1 MAEGVVQVPPD
12 STGAKLRTR
21 TRTVGANTVHEQA
34 FWPAANP
41 TWYVWSGSA
50 ACAAS
55 KHFLSFLVNAGSG
68 QIFKVRALYLIN
80 TAATATTGVA
90 VEFDIKRCT
99 AVSGGSVITPQAM
112 DSTDTA
118 IANVTVQTAPTTVT
132 EGAVLFPW
140 FTNNDEI
147 GVTNAFPT
155 SIQQAGINM
164 VPVGNEIKEPVLN
177 AGEGITVK
185 QITSSTV
192 GSFGVLMVVTK
203 EP

>member
-1 MAEGVVQVPPD
+1 M
-12 STGAKLRTR
+12 RTR

-34 FWPAANP
+34 FWEAANP

-50 ACAAS
+50 ACAAN
-55 KHFLSFLVNAGSG
+55 KHFLSFLNNGGSG
-68 QIFKVRALYLIN
+68 QVFKVRKLYLIN
-80 TAATATTGVA
+80 TAVAAVTGVA
-90 VEFDIKRCT
+90 LQFDIKRIT
-99 AVSGGSVITPQAM
+99 ACSGGSAITPQIV

-118 IANVTVQTAPTTVT
+118 IANVTVQSAPTAVT

-140 FTNNDEI
+140 YTTNDEI
-147 GVTNAFPT
+147 GATNAFP
-155 SIQQAGINM
+155 SSFIQSATNLLPEG
-164 VPVGNEIKEPVLN
+164 VEVKELVLN
-177 AGEGITVK
+177 AGEGVTVK